1 MRLAVNVLLAT
12 ALMAAASVPP
22 LGSVPAW
29 AQVNAEVANG
39 IERIEA
45 TQTAA
50 GVLLTIQLKS
60 PPNAT
65 PPSFSIANPARI
77 AIDLAGT
84 QNNVGRNSVEFNQGD
99 LRSVNIVQA
108 QERTRVVLNLRRSV
122 NHSVT
127 VNGNQVQVALGGMV
141 EATTFRAAEAPA
153 PAAAGAAAA
162 APAGPRA
169 LRSVDFRRGA
179 EGEGRVL
186 VDLSDPNTSVDI
198 REQGNRVIV
207 DFIGV
212 AAPEALRRRLDVTD
226 FGTPVAMVSTTQQ
239 GNNVRMVIEPR
250 GNWEYNAY
258 QSDTRFV
265 VEVKPVKEDPTR
277 LIQGTRPGYQGER
290 LSLNFQN
297 VDVRALLQVI
307 ADFTDLNIIT
317 SDSVGG
323 SITLRLK
330 DVPWDQALDII
341 LQSKGLDMRKNGN
354 VIVVAPRE
362 ELAAKEKL
370 DLEAR
375 NQIADL
381 EPLRAESFVVNY
393 QRADDVRKLLVDG
406 QQRMLSKR
414 GTVVVDPRTNQ
425 LFVRDTAPR
434 LEEVRRLLQ
443 KIDIQVPQVLI
454 EARIVE
460 ADDRFSRNLGVRL
473 GGSTGYPREIGST
486 GGYGTGGGL
495 GVTSATGPGGTVTTT
510 TSSNGGVG
518 GVGAPNL
525 ISNANFVNLPAAA
538 IGGFS
543 PAGAALT
550 LFNASLSR
558 FLTLEVTALEADG
571 RGKII
576 SSPRVITADKVKAV
590 IEQGTEIPY
599 QSATSAG
606 NTDVQFKK
614 ATLRLEVT
622 PQITPEGSIFLDVKV
637 NKDSPGQQT
646 LSGPAIDTK
655 NVQTQVLV
663 DNGGTV
669 VLGGIFEQQER
680 NTVTKVPF
688 LGDLPFVGY
697 LFKTTS
703 VVSDRSELLIFI
715 TPRVVAGQVAGRDAS
730 LPR

>member
-1 MRLAVNVLLAT
+1 MRMAVNLLLA
-12 ALMAAASVPP
+12 AMLLVAAAVPP
-22 LGSVPAW
+22 LGPVPAR
-29 AQVNAEVANG
+29 AQAAGNSV
-39 IERIEA
+39 ERVEA

-60 PPNAT
+60 PLKEA

-84 QNNVGRNSVEFNQGD
+84 ENSVGRNAVEFNQGD

-108 QERTRVVLNLRRSV
+108 QGRTRVVLNLRRPV
-122 NHSVT
+122 NHAVT
-127 VNGNQVQVALGGMV
+127 VSGNMVQVALGGLV
-141 EATTFRAAEAPA
+141 ETATFPATEAAPA
-153 PAAAGAAAA
+153 SPAGTAA
-162 APAGPRA
+162 APVATRS
-169 LRSVDFRRGA
+169 LRSLDFRRGA
-179 EGEGRVL
+179 AGEGRVL
-186 VDLSDPNTSVDI
+186 IDLSDPNTSIDI

-207 DFIGV
+207 DFLGASV
-212 AAPEALRRRLDVTD
+212 PESLRRRLDVTD
-226 FGTPVAMVSTTQQ
+226 FGTPIAMVTTTQQ
-239 GNNVRMVIEPR
+239 GGNVRMVIEPQ
-250 GNWEYNAY
+250 GTWEYNAY

-277 LIQGTRPGYQGER
+277 LIQGSRTGYQGER
-290 LSLNFQN
+290 LSLNFQS

-317 SDSVGG
+317 SDSVTG

-354 VIVVAPRE
+354 VIIVAPRD

-370 DLEAR
+370 ELEAR
-375 NQIADL
+375 AQIADL
-381 EPLRAESFVVNY
+381 EPLRAESFTVNY
-393 QRADDVRKLLVDG
+393 QKAEDVRKLLVDG

-414 GTVVVDPRTNQ
+414 GTVVVDQRTNQ
-425 LFVRDTAPR
+425 LFVRDTQAR

-443 KIDIQVPQVLI
+443 RIDVQVPQVLI

-460 ADDRFSRNLGVRL
+460 ADDTFSRNLGVRL
-473 GGSTGYPREIGST
+473 GGSSGYPLQVGNSAA
-486 GGYGTGGGL
+486 YGTGGGL
-495 GVTSATGPGGTVTTT
+495 GVTSSTGAGGTVGST
-510 TSSNGGVG
+510 TSSSGGVG
-518 GVGAPNL
+518 SVNSPS
-525 ISNANFVNLPAAA
+525 ITSNANFVNLPAAA

-550 LFNASLSR
+550 LFDAALTR

-599 QSATSAG
+599 QEATSAG
-606 NTDVQFKK
+606 NTNVQFKK

-622 PQITPEGSIFLDVKV
+622 PQITPEGSVFLDVKV
-637 NKDSPGQQT
+637 NKDSPGEAT
-646 LSGPAIDTK
+646 LSGPAINTK

-669 VLGGIFEQQER
+669 VLGGIFEQTER

-688 LGDLPFVGY
+688 LGDIPY
-697 LFKTTS
+697 LGVLFRSTS
-703 VVSDRSELLIFI
+703 AVSNRSELLIFI
-715 TPRVVAGQVAGRDAS
+715 TPRVVTSQVTGR
-730 LPR
+730 

>member
-1 MRLAVNVLLAT
+1 MSKAVKVLFA
-12 ALMAAASVPP
+12 AAFIAAASVPA
-22 LGSVPAW
+22 LGPGPARAQAVATANSV
-29 AQVNAEVANG
+29 
-39 IERIEA
+39 ERIEA
-45 TQTAA
+45 NHTAA

-60 PPNAT
+60 PLKEV
-65 PPSFSIANPARI
+65 PPSFSVANPARI

-84 QNNVGRNSVEFNQGD
+84 ENNVGRNAVEFNQGD

-108 QERTRVVLNLRRSV
+108 QERTRLVLNLRRSV

-127 VNGNQVQVALGGMV
+127 VNGNFIQVALGGMV
-141 EATTFRAAEAPA
+141 ETTTFRAADAAPAASATAPAPA
-153 PAAAGAAAA
+153 PAAA
-162 APAGPRA
+162 PAGSRA

-212 AAPEALRRRLDVTD
+212 TAPESLRRRLDVTD
-226 FGTPVAMVSTTQQ
+226 FGTPIALVNTTQQ
-239 GNNVRMVIEPR
+239 GGNVRMVIEPR
-250 GNWEYNAY
+250 GVWEYNAY

-297 VDVRALLQVI
+297 VEVRALLQVI

-354 VIVVAPRE
+354 VVIVAPRD

-375 NQIADL
+375 SQIADL
-381 EPLRAESFVVNY
+381 EPLRAESFTVNY
-393 QRADDVRKLLVDG
+393 QKADDVRKLLVDG

-425 LFVRDTAPR
+425 MFVRDTAAR
-434 LEEVRRLLQ
+434 LEEVRRLLH
-443 KIDIQVPQVLI
+443 KIDVQVPQVLI

-460 ADDRFSRNLGVRL
+460 ADDTFSRNLGVRL
-473 GGSTGYPREIGST
+473 GGNSGYPREIGST
-486 GGYGTGGGL
+486 GAYGTGGGV
-495 GVTSATGPGGTVTTT
+495 GVTSATGPGGTVGTITAAP
-510 TSSNGGVG
+510 G
-518 GVGAPNL
+518 GVGAVNTGS
-525 ISNANFVNLPAAA
+525 ITSNANFVNLPAAA
-538 IGGFS
+538 IGGFGA
-543 PAGAALT
+543 AGAALT

-558 FLTLEVTALEADG
+558 FLSLEVSALEADG

-576 SSPRVITADKVKAV
+576 SSPRVITADKVKAS

-599 QSATSAG
+599 QEASSAG
-606 NTDVQFKK
+606 NTSVQFKK

-622 PQITPEGSIFLDVKV
+622 PQITPEGAIFLDVKV

-663 DNGGTV
+663 ENGGTV

-680 NTVTKVPF
+680 KTVTKVPF
-688 LGDLPFVGY
+688 LGDLPVVGY
-697 LFKTTS
+697 LFKNTS
-703 VVSDRSELLIFI
+703 TVSDRSELLIFI
-715 TPRVVAGQVAGRDAS
+715 TPRIVASQVTGR
-730 LPR
+730 